1 MKKQLFFLM
10 AIIFAIQGF
19 TQQGEITIGNGT
31 STTSYVPMH
40 CNYDYSYSQTIY
52 TSSEIIGGTISQIAY
67 YMTSSTSR
75 TEVIDIYA
83 GNTTKNSFS
92 STTDYVPLS
101 SLTQVYSGSCTFVQG
116 WNYITLTTP
125 FIYNG
130 TDNLVIAVDKNTGGY
145 SSRSWQS
152 HTASFTSCMYF
163 YQDNTNIDPNSPTTT
178 SSYNRGTN
186 SARPNTKF
194 VITPSAPGFCWA
206 PNNLGYS
213 DLTSNSAK
221 ISWRNDLN
229 VSSYSISLKTI
240 DQTWEQATL
249 IATLSDTSYTF
260 TNLLP
265 DISYDVKVTPVCTTP
280 LSSIVSFTTPCAIL
294 TTPTNTEE
302 FNLVPPSR
310 CWERKSG
317 LLPAS
322 GPATLT
328 TTTSGWIFS
337 SYVTPNNAKMNIYS
351 TNKYWLISPS
361 IDLGN
366 GTSPMQLEFDV
377 FYTDYD
383 NANPVESLG
392 DDDRFA
398 VVISTDNGVTWEATN
413 AFIWSSDINS
423 SRILGNITNTPSHVI
438 IPLYNQ
444 SNSLP
449 YTGTIKIG
457 FYGESTVSNTDN
469 DLHIDN
475 FAILPYESCRKP
487 SNVAVSSLTST
498 SANVSFQENGSSTT
512 WQYVISSTANNPN
525 EITPITTT
533 SNPIL
538 LTNLTPNTQYKIWLR
553 SDCSTETSNWSNQLS
568 FTTDALPAAI
578 PFICD
583 FENQLEN
590 SAWRNLSG
598 SVNNWAIGQAAGNGS
613 ATQNTSDNTS
623 AYISNDEG
631 LSYAMTNGSIYAYGY
646 RDIDFGATPASYSL
660 NFDWKCQGY
669 VSGTSAYSGLIVFLR
684 NVTDTLNPTGYP
696 SNVNNNL
703 ALLSQS
709 ANWQN
714 KEITI
719 DNVSGVKRLIFYYYD
734 QNYNYAPPAAIDN
747 ISVDILSCPR
757 PFNVTVNSLSS
768 TQAQIGWSSNV
779 GNSWYLYYKS
789 TFDPFY
795 DSILVNANTYTLQ
808 NLIPQA
814 TYTYY
819 LRTKCGTELSDPTN
833 IYTFTTPPIPCE
845 SVTVFPW
852 IEGFESDW
860 TAISAQGNKPSPSC
874 WTVIDKGGTYSSYE
888 YWWKK
893 GTSSSHSGT
902 GHAACYTDYGTTS
915 HNDWLISPQF
925 TLTGNQ
931 KLSFWAM
938 RYSSST
944 SEPDEVSVFISNP
957 NTIINSSGMGT
968 YDTLSGFTRIFNQ
981 LLPVGDWQQ
990 YEVDLSQYSG
1000 NRYIAFVRQGTPDG
1014 WYLRLDDI
1022 LIDNIPT
1029 CLKPTALLASNP
1041 TSTGFTLDWTDAS
1054 GSLYNIQ
1061 YMPSTQTDWANATT
1075 ISGVAKPYTFNILN
1089 HSTSYKVRVQTAC
1102 GTVQSEWST
1111 PITYTTACGTIT
1123 ELPWTEGFENTFVP
1137 AVAPGNKTSP
1147 LCWYIVDSTI
1157 ANSASYYWQTTTSPK
1172 SGSKSVYMYGAS
1184 AASTSTNTTFNN
1196 NDWLISPIITLT
1208 GAEKLNF
1215 WAKKSSASYKPDLL
1229 IYALNVSQ
1237 GDLNTTTPNTNF
1249 VLIGQ
1254 IDTTVLSTTYAEYE
1268 FNLSSLVGDYRL
1280 AFVRK
1285 KIANGSVY
1293 IDDVKVSEIPTCL
1306 IPTALTTSNPTTTGF
1321 ELGWADVSG
1330 SLYNIQYMPSTQTD
1344 WANATTITGV
1354 STKSYTFN
1362 NLNSGTIYKVRVQT
1376 DCGTKQSEWSAIIT
1390 DTTFCATISTLPY
1403 TESFDNYGTGSTIY
1417 PLCWNRLYNATSANP
1432 YISSTNYSSPGSM
1445 YFTAT
1450 AIGKNSFAIT
1460 PQFDASILINSL
1472 SAKFQLRTTNST
1484 SKIIVGVLS
1493 DPTDSLTF
1501 IAIDTLI
1508 PTASSTWQ
1516 EFEVNFADYTGNGQ
1530 YIAFKS
1536 EYNTAANTCYIDD
1549 LSIYDTPT
1557 CERPLVISANSTT
1570 NTITINITP
1579 AETSDNEWKVYYRD
1593 VNSANWDS
1601 INVSTNPYIIQNL
1614 QPQTVYEIYAKTLCS
1629 DATYSFANN
1638 SIFVETRQIPVQT
1651 SYASNFEAQGDN
1663 GWILRNGNA
1672 VNKWVIGTPV
1682 GARSN
1687 ALFISNNNIN
1697 ATYNTGSQ
1705 SVVIAEKLFTINSPD
1720 SLELSF
1726 DALVGG
1732 EPDYDYLKVFLV
1744 DKDTVFSPSL
1754 AATYFSDYSYS
1765 EGVIMQNDANSYIN
1779 LIPSTH
1785 FKTRFV
1791 SPGVGVQK
1799 KLIFVWTN
1807 DNGGGTQPSCYI
1819 DNVALLNIIT
1829 PYPPTNLQAVPSIS
1843 TCQLTWTR
1851 GAAELGWQVRK
1862 GETGVPV
1869 YITTPS
1875 YQVNALTPSTQ
1886 YTYYI
1891 RSYYADDTLFSAWV
1905 PVSFRTL
1912 AIPQRVTTINASAI
1926 TQTTATLNAA
1936 IIAGTDPITS
1946 QGFEYRVL
1954 GGTVWTPINAI
1965 LDDTITSNVSN
1976 LLPNTQYEFRAFAT
1990 TDYNSVYGRSVNFTT
2005 LPTPPTAI
2013 TNTATQIEQTIATLN
2028 GSVAQGSL
2036 PITQKG
2042 FEWRLAG
2049 TSNWTT
2055 ILLTSPVGAISF
2067 NLTGLTALTNYEY
2080 RTFVST
2086 ASENIYGTTQ
2096 SFTTLAIVPPIVTT
2110 TPPTAI
2116 AQTVATLNA
2125 NIVIGSEVMTNQGFE
2140 WRLSGQNTWNNVTS
2154 ALVAGTVTNNLTGL
2168 VASTDYEYRAYAT
2181 TESGTIFGLTQSFR
2195 TLDIVP
2201 PIVLTGNAIA
2211 VAQTIETLNG
2221 SITLGSELITDNGF
2235 EWRLLGETIWT
2246 PVSVVL
2252 NNNAMIYNL
2261 NGLTANTEY
2270 EFRAYATTES
2280 ATTYGVVNTFRTL
2293 AMPPPIVITGNV
2305 SLLTQTSASLNG
2317 TALEVLA
2324 PITSQG
2330 FEWRVLGETSW
2341 TIVNTTSN
2349 NGSIMYNLNNLTAY
2363 SNYEFRAYAIT
2374 AEGVT
2379 YGDIQSFRTLPIMP
2393 VVNTNP
2399 ATAIAQT
2406 IATLNGD
2413 VTIGSE
2419 IISAYGFEWRQ
2430 QGASS
2435 WTIVNLPDNS
2445 MVYNLTGII
2454 ASNNYEFRA
2463 FVTTESA
2470 NTYGSIQS
2478 FRTLDIV
2485 PPVIVTNS
2493 ATSIEPT
2500 NATLNG
2506 LLTLGSEEIL
2516 AQGFEW
2522 KLVSASAW
2530 MRVELTPGNN
2540 ILAHTFIDLVPNRAY
2555 EYKAYVTTE
2564 SGTIYGQIQNF
2575 TTPVIPQVVSTSS
2588 VTNITQTNATLN
2600 AIINSGSE
2608 SLITQ
2613 GFELKLSSA
2622 STWTT
2627 ITSPLINNAITHNL
2641 SDLASYTSYDVRA
2654 FATTAS
2660 ATIYGAVQ
2668 SFTTQAIPTIVVTNA
2683 ATLVNQTTATLN
2695 ATINVGSKPLT
2706 SQGFEWKL
2714 ANANTWTNVSQ
2725 SLTGNTILHSLTGLT
2740 ANTAYEF
2747 RAYAIN
2753 ADETIYGDVQ
2763 TFTTLAIPP
2772 TVVTDAATLVTQTT
2786 ATLNG
2791 TITTGSESII
2801 SQGFEWKLSS
2811 ASTWTPLTLSGN
2823 SLTHN
2828 LTGLNPNSAYQYRAY
2843 ATTASGTVYGTT
2855 QNFTTLAVVPPTV
2868 VTSPATAISQNVA
2881 TLNGTVTIGSDAITV
2896 QGFEWKLSSA
2906 STWTTIT
2913 TTINGNAI
2921 THNLIGL
2928 APNTAYQYRAYATT
2942 SAGTVYGTT
2951 QNFTTLA
2958 TVPPTVFTSPAT
2970 AVAQTTATLN
2980 GTITLGSEVVLT
2992 QGFEWTLSNSTTW
3005 NVTAENLNANAITH
3019 NLTGLTS
3026 NTAYKYRAYAVTP
3039 SGTIYGTVQ
3048 NFTTQSIT
3056 PPTVVTNAASLI
3068 TENSATLNGTVTAG
3082 TETIT
3087 SRGFEWKLSS
3097 STTWMPVTVS
3107 GSALTYNLTG
3117 LTSNSSY
3124 QFRAYATTST
3134 GTVYGT
3140 TQNFT
3145 TLAVVP
3151 PIVVTSQATAISQ
3164 NTATLNGTVTAGS
3177 GTVNVQGFEWKLSS
3191 ASTWTTITTTINGN
3205 AITHN
3210 LLGLT
3215 PNTAYQY
3222 RAYAT
3227 TSLGT
3232 VYGTTQNFTTLA
3244 VVTPTVVTNAAT
3256 LIAQNSATINGT
3268 VTVGSESII
3277 FKGFEYKLATNS
3289 TWIPIVVNV
3298 SGNAIN
3304 YNLTG
3309 LIPNSAYEFRAYATT
3324 VSGIVYGTTLN
3335 FTTLAVVTPVVVT
3348 NPATSIAQTTA
3359 TLNGTITIGSEVVT
3373 TQGFEW
3379 TLSNSSSW
3387 NITTENLT
3395 ANGITRNLTGLA
3407 PNTAYKYRA
3416 YAVTE
3421 SGTIYGTVQNFNT
3434 LSITSPSVVTNAATS
3449 ITETSATLNG
3459 TISAGTETITSQ
3471 GFEWRVSNT
3480 NIWMPITITGNSLTH
3495 NLTGLIPN
3503 TSYEYRAMA
3512 TTPTETVYGEI
3523 LTFTTLAVV
3532 PPVVITN
3539 PVTPTS
3545 STSVTLTATI
3555 TAGSEAILSQGFE
3568 WKQAG
3573 ASQWTVVNA
3582 TLNGNTMTY
3591 DLTGLTP
3598 NTSYRF
3604 RAGAITASGVTY
3616 GSTETFTT
3624 LGINEVQGNDVSIK
3638 MYPNPT
3644 NTQTKLV
3651 VNGISGD
3658 VKIVLSDARGRI
3670 LRTINTEAIEG
3681 SLEQVIDVNDLAEG
3695 IYYVRILNAD
3705 INRTQKLIVK

>member
-19 TQQGEITIGNGT
+19 TQTPLNEGFEGT
-31 STTSYVPMH
+31 TFPPNDWSAVKVSGSV
-40 CNYDYSYSQTIY
+40 SWGRY
-52 TSSEIIGGTISQIAY
+52 TSSTPRGTASASVNYGSAGHENWLITPNLNVTSGLDTISFWIKTSY
-67 YMTSSTSR
+67 YYSGTSFN
-75 TEVIDIYA
+75 V
-83 GNTTKNSFS
+83 FVS
-92 STTDYVPLS
+92 STTNDIASFNTSGPALLSLVNNNITTTWTKYSIPLTAYIGQNIYVGFRVQDQNGMRIMLDDVTGPNLFVPACPKPTSLQASNPTLS
-101 SLTQVYSGSCTFVQG
+101 PTSVDLNWTDPSGSL
-116 WNYITLTTP
+116 WNIQYILASETDWANSTTISGVTVNP
-125 FIYNG
+125 YTING
-130 TDNLVIAVDKNTGGY
+130 LNPDTDYKIRIQKNCGTEL
-145 SSRSWQS
+145 SDW
-152 HTASFTSCMYF
+152 
-163 YQDNTNIDPNSPTTT
+163 
-178 SSYNRGTN
+178 TN
-186 SARPNTKF
+186 S
-194 VITPSAPGFCWA
+194 IT
-206 PNNLGYS
+206 Y
-213 DLTSNSAK
+213 
-221 ISWRNDLN
+221 
-229 VSSYSISLKTI
+229 
-240 DQTWEQATL
+240 
-249 IATLSDTSYTF
+249 
-260 TNLLP
+260 
-265 DISYDVKVTPVCTTP
+265 
-280 LSSIVSFTTPCAIL
+280 TTPCATL
-294 TTPTNTEE
+294 SVPTITEE
-302 FNLVPPSR
+302 FNSVPPSR

-322 GPATLT
+322 GPATLS
-328 TTTSGWIFS
+328 TTTSGWNLN
-337 SYVTPNNAKMNIYS
+337 SYVTPSNAKVNIYS

-377 FYTDYD
+377 FYTDYG
-383 NANPVESLG
+383 NANPVDSSG
-392 DDDRFA
+392 YDDRFA
-398 VVISTDNGVTWEATN
+398 VVISTDNGVTWEAAN

-423 SRILGNITNTPSHVI
+423 SRILGNITNTPTHII
-438 IPLYNQ
+438 IPLFNQ

-475 FAILPYESCRKP
+475 FVINPFESCRKP
-487 SNVAVSSLTST
+487 SNINLSSLTST
-498 SANVSFQENGSSTT
+498 SANISFQENGTATT
-512 WQYVISSTANNPN
+512 WQYALTTNGNDPNN
-525 EITPITTT
+525 ITPISVTT
-533 SNPIL
+533 NPIL
-538 LTNLTPNTQYKIWLR
+538 LTNLTPNTQYKIWIR

-568 FTTDALPAAI
+568 FTTDALPATI
-578 PFICD
+578 PFLSN

-613 ATQNTSDNTS
+613 TTLNTSDNTS

-631 LSYAMTNGSIYAYGY
+631 LSYAMTDGYIYAYGY
-646 RDIDFGATPASYSL
+646 RDIDFGTTPASYSL

-696 SNVNNNL
+696 TYINDNL

-719 DNVSGVKRLIFYYYD
+719 DNVSGVKRLIFYYFD
-734 QNYNYAPPAAIDN
+734 RDYNYAPPAAIDN
-747 ISVDILSCPR
+747 ISVEILPCPR
-757 PFNVTVNSLSS
+757 PFNVAINSLSS

-808 NLIPQA
+808 NLTPQA

-819 LRTKCGTELSDPTN
+819 LRTKCGTELSDATN
-833 IYTFTTPPIPCE
+833 IYTFTTPPTPCE
-845 SVTVFPW
+845 AVTVFPW

-860 TAISAQGNKPSPSC
+860 TAISAQGNKPSPNC

-893 GTSSSHSGT
+893 GTSSSHTGT

-938 RYSSST
+938 RYSAST

-957 NTIINSSGMGT
+957 NTIINSSAMGT
-968 YDTLSGFTRIFNQ
+968 YDTLQGFTRIFNQ
-981 LLPVGDWQQ
+981 LLPSGDWQQ
-990 YEVDLSQYSG
+990 YEIDLSLYSG

-1014 WYLRLDDI
+1014 WYLRIDDI

-1029 CLKPTALLASNP
+1029 CLKPTALLASTP
-1041 TSTGFTLDWTDAS
+1041 TSTGFTLDWTNAS

-1061 YMPSTQTDWANATT
+1061 YMPATQTDWANATT
-1075 ISGVAKPYTFNILN
+1075 ISGVTTKPYTFNTLN
-1089 HSTSYKVRVQTAC
+1089 HSTSYKVRVQIDC
-1102 GTVQSEWST
+1102 GTEQSEWSA
-1111 PITYTTACGTIT
+1111 PITYTTGCGTIT
-1123 ELPWTEGFENTFVP
+1123 EFPWTEGFENTFVP
-1137 AVAPGNKTSP
+1137 AVLPGNKTAP
-1147 LCWYIVDSTI
+1147 LCWYIIDSLNTGT
-1157 ANSASYYWQTTTSPK
+1157 YFWKTTTSPY
-1172 SGSKSVYMYGAS
+1172 SGSSSIYMYGAS
-1184 AASTSTNTTFNN
+1184 AASTSTTTTYNN

-1208 GAEKLNF
+1208 GSERLNF
-1215 WAKKSSASYKPDLL
+1215 WAKKSSATYKPDLL

-1237 GDLNTTTPNTNF
+1237 GDLNTTTPNSNF

-1254 IDTTVLSTTYAEYE
+1254 VDTTVLSTTYAEYE

-1321 ELGWADVSG
+1321 DLGWTDTSG
-1330 SLYNIQYMPSTQTD
+1330 SLYNIQYMPATQTD
-1344 WANATTITGV
+1344 WANATTISGV
-1354 STKSYTFN
+1354 TSNSYTFN
-1362 NLNSGTIYKVRVQT
+1362 TLNSGTIYKVRVQT
-1376 DCGTKQSEWSAIIT
+1376 DCGNKQSEWSLPIN

-1417 PLCWNRLYNATSANP
+1417 PLCWSRLYNTTTASP
-1432 YISSTNYSSPGSM
+1432 YISSNYSVSSPGSM
-1445 YFTAT
+1445 YFTAPT
-1450 AIGKNSFAIT
+1450 GKNSFAIT
-1460 PQFDASILINSL
+1460 PQFDASIQISSL
-1472 SAKFQLRTTNST
+1472 SARFQLRSGNAT
-1484 SKIIVGVLS
+1484 SNIIVGVLTN
-1493 DPTDSLTF
+1493 PTDALSF
-1501 IAIDTLI
+1501 IAIDTLL
-1508 PTASSTWQ
+1508 PAASSVWQ
-1516 EFEVNFADYTGNGQ
+1516 EFEVDFADYSGNGQ

-1536 EYNTAANTCYIDD
+1536 EYNTATNTCYIDD
-1549 LSIYDTPT
+1549 LTIFTTPS
-1557 CERPLVISANSTT
+1557 CSRPLAISANSTA
-1570 NTITINITP
+1570 NSITLNITP
-1579 AETSDNEWKVYYRD
+1579 AQTTDNGWKVFYR
-1593 VNSANWDS
+1593 VANSTNWDS
-1601 INVSTNPYIIQNL
+1601 IDVSSNPYTISNL

-1638 SIFVETRQIPVQT
+1638 SIFAETKQIPVQT

-1663 GWILRNGNA
+1663 GWILRNGTS
-1672 VNKWVIGTPV
+1672 VNKWMIGKPV

-1687 ALFISNNNIN
+1687 GLFISNNNTN
-1697 ATYNTGSQ
+1697 ATYATGSQ

-1732 EPDYDYLKVFLV
+1732 ESLSDYLKVFLV

-1754 AATYFSDYSYS
+1754 AATYFSDNSYS
-1765 EGVIMQNDANSYIN
+1765 EGIIMPNGTNNYIN
-1779 LIPSTH
+1779 LIPATH
-1785 FKTRFV
+1785 FKARFV
-1791 SPGVGVQK
+1791 SPGIGVQK
-1799 KLIFVWTN
+1799 KLIFVWRN
-1807 DNGGGTQPSCYI
+1807 NSSSGNQPSAYI

-1829 PYPPTNLQAVPSIS
+1829 PYPPTNLHATPSIS
-1843 TCQLTWTR
+1843 TSQLTWTA

-1862 GETGVPV
+1862 GETGTPAYV
-1869 YITTPS
+1869 TTPT
-1875 YQVNALTPSTQ
+1875 YQANNLTPSTE

-1912 AIPQRVTTINASAI
+1912 AIPQRVTTINATTI
-1926 TQTTATLNAA
+1926 TQTTVTLNGA
-1936 IIAGTDPITS
+1936 IVPGTDPITN

-1954 GGTVWTPINAI
+1954 GDAVWTPLTATF
-1965 LDDTITSNVSN
+1965 DDTIAYNLTN

-1990 TDYNSVYGRSVNFTT
+1990 TDYNSVYGRAVNFTT

-2013 TNTATQIEQTIATLN
+2013 TTPATEIAQTIATLN

-2036 PITQKG
+2036 AITQKG

-2049 TSNWTT
+2049 ANTWTT
-2055 ILLTSPVGAISF
+2055 VLLTSPVGAISY
-2067 NLTGLTALTNYEY
+2067 NLTGLTALTDYEY

-2096 SFTTLAIVPPIVTT
+2096 SFTTLAIVPPTVTT
-2110 TPPTAI
+2110 TPATAI
-2116 AQTVATLNA
+2116 AQTIATLNA
-2125 NIVIGSEVMTNQGFE
+2125 NVVLGSEIITEQGFE
-2140 WRLSGQNTWNNVTS
+2140 WRLVGQNTWTTVTS
-2154 ALVAGTVTNNLTGL
+2154 TLVAGTITNNLSGL
-2168 VASTDYEYRAYAT
+2168 VASNDYEYRAYAT
-2181 TESGTIFGLTQSFR
+2181 TESGTIYGQIQNFT

-2201 PIVLTGNAIA
+2201 PIVVTGEAIA
-2211 VAQTIETLNG
+2211 VAQTIEILNG
-2221 SITLGSELITDNGF
+2221 TITLGSELITDNGF

-2280 ATTYGVVNTFRTL
+2280 ATTYGDVNTFRTL
-2293 AMPPPIVITGNV
+2293 AMPPPIVITSNV
-2305 SLLTQTSASLNG
+2305 SLLTQTSATLNG

-2330 FEWRVLGETSW
+2330 FEWRALGETSW

-2363 SNYEFRAYAIT
+2363 SNYEYRAYAIT

-2419 IISAYGFEWRQ
+2419 TISAYGFEWRL

-2435 WTIVNLPDNS
+2435 WTIVPLTDNTL
-2445 MVYNLTGII
+2445 VYNLTGII

-2493 ATSIEPT
+2493 ATSIDPT

-2522 KLVSASAW
+2522 KLVSATAW

-2540 ILAHTFIDLVPNRAY
+2540 ILAHTFTDLVPNRAY
-2555 EYKAYVTTE
+2555 EFKAYVTTE

-2588 VTNITQTNATLN
+2588 VTNITQTNATFN
-2600 AIINSGSE
+2600 AIITSGSE

-2613 GFELKLSSA
+2613 GFEWRLSSA
-2622 STWTT
+2622 STWTI

-2641 SDLASYTSYDVRA
+2641 SGLAPYTSYEVRA
-2654 FATTAS
+2654 FSTTAS

-2668 SFTTQAIPTIVVTNA
+2668 SFTTEATPTIVVTDA
-2683 ATLVNQTTATLN
+2683 ATLIAQTTATLN
-2695 ATINVGSKPLT
+2695 ATINLGSKPLT
-2706 SQGFEWKL
+2706 SQGFEWRL
-2714 ANANTWTNVSQ
+2714 AGGNTWTNVSQ

-2772 TVVTDAATLVTQTT
+2772 IVVTEVATLITQTT

-2791 TITTGSESII
+2791 TITIGSESILTQGFEWKLSSASTWNSLSLNGNAITHNLTGLNPNSDYQFRAYATTASGTIYGTTQNFTTLAVVPPTVVTTAATAI
-2801 SQGFEWKLSS
+2801 SQNIATLNGTVNAGSDAILVQGFEWKLSS
-2811 ASTWTPLTLSGN
+2811 ASTWTAITTTINGN
-2823 SLTHN
+2823 AITHN
-2828 LTGLNPNSAYQYRAY
+2828 LLGLAPNTAYQYRAY
-2843 ATTASGTVYGTT
+2843 ATTSLGTVYGTTQNFTTLAIVPPTVVTSPATALAYTTATLNGTITLGSEVVLSQGFEWALSSSNTWNVTTDNLIANALTHNLTLLDPNTAYKFRAYATTASGTVYGTTQNFTTQSITPPTVVTNAATLVTENSSTLNGTITAGTETITSKGFEWKVASSNTWLSITISGSVLTHNLTSLTSNTAYQFRAYATTNTGTVYGTT

-2868 VTSPATAISQNVA
+2868 VTSPATAISQN
-2881 TLNGTVTIGSDAITV
+2881 
-2896 QGFEWKLSSA
+2896 
-2906 STWTTIT
+2906 
-2913 TTINGNAI
+2913 
-2921 THNLIGL
+2921 
-2928 APNTAYQYRAYATT
+2928 
-2942 SAGTVYGTT
+2942 
-2951 QNFTTLA
+2951 
-2958 TVPPTVFTSPAT
+2958 
-2970 AVAQTTATLN
+2970 
-2980 GTITLGSEVVLT
+2980 
-2992 QGFEWTLSNSTTW
+2992 
-3005 NVTAENLNANAITH
+3005 
-3019 NLTGLTS
+3019 
-3026 NTAYKYRAYAVTP
+3026 
-3039 SGTIYGTVQ
+3039 
-3048 NFTTQSIT
+3048 
-3056 PPTVVTNAASLI
+3056 
-3068 TENSATLNGTVTAG
+3068 
-3082 TETIT
+3082 
-3087 SRGFEWKLSS
+3087 
-3097 STTWMPVTVS
+3097 
-3107 GSALTYNLTG
+3107 
-3117 LTSNSSY
+3117 
-3124 QFRAYATTST
+3124 
-3134 GTVYGT
+3134 
-3140 TQNFT
+3140 
-3145 TLAVVP
+3145 
-3151 PIVVTSQATAISQ
+3151 
-3164 NTATLNGTVTAGS
+3164 TATLNGTVTVGS
-3177 GTVNVQGFEWKLSS
+3177 GAIIVQGFEWKLSS

-3244 VVTPTVVTNAAT
+3244 VVPPTVVTNAAT

-3268 VTVGSESII
+3268 VTLGSESII
-3277 FKGFEYKLATNS
+3277 FKGFEYKLANSS
-3289 TWIPIVVNV
+3289 TWIPLVVNA
-3298 SGNAIN
+3298 SGSTIN

-3309 LIPNSAYEFRAYATT
+3309 LTPNSAYQFRAYATT
-3324 VSGIVYGTTLN
+3324 SAGIVYGTTQN
-3335 FTTLAVVTPVVVT
+3335 FTTLAIVTPVVVT
-3348 NPATSIAQTTA
+3348 NAATSIAQTTA
-3359 TLNGTITIGSEVVT
+3359 ILNGTITVGSEAVI

-3379 TLSNSSSW
+3379 TLSNSTTW

-3395 ANGITRNLTGLA
+3395 ANGITRNLTDLA

-3416 YAVTE
+3416 YAVTQ
-3421 SGTIYGTVQNFNT
+3421 SGTIYGSVQNFTT
-3434 LSITSPSVVTNAATS
+3434 LAINAPTVVTNAAS
-3449 ITETSATLNG
+3449 AITETTATLNG
-3459 TISAGTETITSQ
+3459 TITPATEPITSQ
-3471 GFEWRVSNT
+3471 GFEWRVANT
-3480 NIWMPITITGNSLTH
+3480 NIWMPITITGNALTH
-3495 NLTGLIPN
+3495 NLTGLTPN
-3503 TSYEYRAMA
+3503 TSYEFRAMA
-3512 TTPTETVYGEI
+3512 TTPTLTVYGEI
-3523 LTFTTLAVV
+3523 ETFTTLEIVY
-3532 PPVVITN
+3532 PIVITN

-3545 STSVTLTATI
+3545 STSVTLTGTI

-3573 ASQWTVVNA
+3573 ASQWSVIEA
-3582 TLNGNTMTY
+3582 TLTGNTITY
-3591 DLTGLTP
+3591 NLTGLIP

-3624 LGINEVQGNDVSIK
+3624 LGLNDVQGNDVSVK

-3695 IYYVRILNAD
+3695 IYYIRIQNAD
-3705 INRTQKLIVK
+3705 INKTQKLIVK

>member
-1 MKKQLFFLM
+1 M

-19 TQQGEITIGNGT
+19 TQTTLNEGFEGT
-31 STTSYVPMH
+31 TFPPNDWTAVKVSGSV
-40 CNYDYSYSQTIY
+40 SWGRY
-52 TSSEIIGGTISQIAY
+52 TSSTPRGTASASVNYGSSGHENWLITPNLNVTSGLDTISFWIKTSY
-67 YMTSSTSR
+67 YYSGTSFK
-75 TEVIDIYA
+75 VYV
-83 GNTTKNSFS
+83 S
-92 STTDYVPLS
+92 STTNGIASFNTSSPALLSLVDNNITTTWTKYSIPLTAYIGQNIYVGFRVQDQNGMRIMLDDVTGPNLFVPACPKPTSLQASNPTLS
-101 SLTQVYSGSCTFVQG
+101 PTSVDLNWTDPSGSL
-116 WNYITLTTP
+116 WNIQYMLASETDWANSTTISGVTVNPYTINGLNPDIDYKIRIQKNCGTELSDWTNPITYITP
-125 FIYNG
+125 
-130 TDNLVIAVDKNTGGY
+130 
-145 SSRSWQS
+145 
-152 HTASFTSCMYF
+152 C
-163 YQDNTNIDPNSPTTT
+163 
-178 SSYNRGTN
+178 
-186 SARPNTKF
+186 
-194 VITPSAPGFCWA
+194 
-206 PNNLGYS
+206 
-213 DLTSNSAK
+213 
-221 ISWRNDLN
+221 
-229 VSSYSISLKTI
+229 
-240 DQTWEQATL
+240 
-249 IATLSDTSYTF
+249 ATLS
-260 TNLLP
+260 
-265 DISYDVKVTPVCTTP
+265 
-280 LSSIVSFTTPCAIL
+280 A
-294 TTPTNTEE
+294 PTNTEE
-302 FNLVPPSR
+302 FNSVPPSR

-328 TTTSGWIFS
+328 TTTSGWS
-337 SYVTPNNAKMNIYS
+337 LNSNVTPSNANLNIYGTS
-351 TNKYWLISPS
+351 RSYWFISPS
-361 IDLGN
+361 INLGN
-366 GTSPMQLEFDV
+366 GTAPMQLEFDI
-377 FYTDYD
+377 FYTDYG
-383 NANPVESLG
+383 NANPVDSSG
-392 DDDRFA
+392 YDDRFA
-398 VVISTDNGVTWEATN
+398 VVISTDNGVTWEAAN
-413 AFIWSSDINS
+413 AFIWSSDINF
-423 SRILGNITNTPSHVI
+423 SRILGNITNTPSHII

-444 SNSLP
+444 NSLLP
-449 YTGTIKIG
+449 YTGKIKIG

-475 FAILPYESCRKP
+475 FVINPFESCRKP

-498 SANVSFQENGSSTT
+498 SANISFQENGSSAT
-512 WQYVISSTANNPN
+512 WQYVISSMANNPN
-525 EITPITTT
+525 EITPTTTT

-538 LTNLTPNTQYKIWLR
+538 LTNLTPNTRYTIWIR

-568 FTTDALPAAI
+568 FTTDALPATI
-578 PFICD
+578 PFLCN

-598 SVNNWAIGQAAGNGS
+598 SVNNWAIGQAAGNGHT
-613 ATQNTSDNTS
+613 TQNTTDSIA
-623 AYISNDEG
+623 AYISNDNG
-631 LSYAMTNGSIYAYGY
+631 LSYAMTDGNIYAYGY
-646 RDIDFGATPASYSL
+646 RDIDFGTTPASYSL

-696 SNVNNNL
+696 TYINDNL

-709 ANWQN
+709 STWQN
-714 KEITI
+714 KEITV
-719 DNVSGVKRLIFYYYD
+719 DNVSGVKRLIFYYFD
-734 QNYNYAPPAAIDN
+734 SDYNNDPSAAIDN

-757 PFNVTVNSLSS
+757 PFNVTVNSLTS
-768 TQAQIGWSSNV
+768 TEAQIGWSSNV

-795 DSILVNANTYTLQ
+795 DSILVNANNYTLQ
-808 NLIPQA
+808 NLNPQVN
-814 TYTYY
+814 YTYY

-833 IYTFTTPPIPCE
+833 IYTFTIPPTPCE
-845 SVTVFPW
+845 TVATFPW
-852 IEGFESDW
+852 NEGFESGLGCW
-860 TAISAQGNKPSPSC
+860 KVTAFGTAENSFWRILTSGSYPTCSPH
-874 WTVIDKGGTYSSYE
+874 GGTNMVQFNSYSSPNSA
-888 YWWKK
+888 
-893 GTSSSHSGT
+893 GTW
-902 GHAACYTDYGTTS
+902 TTMV
-915 HNDWLISPQF
+915 SPPINFSAGMQV
-925 TLTGNQ
+925 
-931 KLSFWAM
+931 SFWMYRDSGYDTYNNEGVALYVNSIQDTVGGTLLGFTK
-938 RYSSST
+938 RYSSTAGWELITFPMPTGT
-944 SEPDEVSVFISNP
+944 SGVNYVILKA
-957 NTIINSSGMGT
+957 I
-968 YDTLSGFTRIFNQ
+968 
-981 LLPVGDWQQ
+981 
-990 YEVDLSQYSG
+990 SQYG
-1000 NRYIAFVRQGTPDG
+1000 NNIHV
-1014 WYLRLDDI
+1014 DDVI
-1022 LIDNIPT
+1022 IDFIPT
-1029 CLKPTALLASNP
+1029 CFKPTSLQASNP
-1041 TSTGFTLDWTDAS
+1041 TSTGFTLNWTDAS

-1061 YMPSTQTDWANATT
+1061 YMPSNQTDWANALT
-1075 ISGVAKPYTFNILN
+1075 ITGVSKPCTLNTLN
-1089 HSTSYKVRVQTAC
+1089 HSTSYKVRVQTNC
-1102 GTVQSEWST
+1102 STEQSEWSDL
-1111 PITYTTACGTIT
+1111 ITYTTACGAIT
-1123 ELPWTEGFENTFVP
+1123 EFPWIEGFENTLVP
-1137 AVAPGNKTSP
+1137 AVVPGNKTSP
-1147 LCWYIVDSTI
+1147 LCWYIIDSLNTTT
-1157 ANSASYYWQTTTSPK
+1157 YYWQTSTSAK
-1172 SGSKSVYMYGAS
+1172 SGSKSIYMYGAS
-1184 AASTSTNTTFNN
+1184 AASTSTTTTYNN
-1196 NDWLISPIITLT
+1196 NDWLISPIITFT
-1208 GAEKLNF
+1208 GAERLNF
-1215 WAKKSSASYKPDLL
+1215 WAKKSSATYKPDLL

-1237 GDLNTTTPNTNF
+1237 GDLNTTTPNSNF

-1254 IDTTVLSTTYAEYE
+1254 VDTTVLSTTYAEYE

-1306 IPTALTTSNPTTTGF
+1306 IPTALATSNPTTTGF
-1321 ELGWADVSG
+1321 TLDWTETSG
-1330 SLYNIQYMPSTQTD
+1330 SLWNIQYMPSNQTD
-1344 WANATTITGV
+1344 WANATTISGV
-1354 STKSYTFN
+1354 TANSYTLN
-1362 NLNSGTIYKVRVQT
+1362 SLNSGTIYKVRVQT
-1376 DCGTKQSEWSAIIT
+1376 DCVTKQSEWSAIIT

-1417 PLCWNRLYNATSANP
+1417 PLCWSRLYNATTANP
-1432 YISSTNYSSPGSM
+1432 YISSSYSVSSPGSI
-1445 YFTAT
+1445 YFTAAT
-1450 AIGKNSFAIT
+1450 GKNSFAIT
-1460 PQFDASILINSL
+1460 PQFDASIPINTL
-1472 SAKFQLRTTNST
+1472 SARFQLRSGNAT
-1484 SKIIVGVLS
+1484 SNIIVGVLTN
-1493 DPTDSLTF
+1493 PTDSLSFT
-1501 IAIDTLI
+1501 AIDTLM

-1516 EFEVNFADYTGNGQ
+1516 EFEVNFANYSGNGQ

-1536 EYNTAANTCYIDD
+1536 EYNTTTNTCYIDD
-1549 LSIYDTPT
+1549 LTIYTTPS
-1557 CERPLVISANSTT
+1557 CERPIAISANSTT
-1570 NTITINITP
+1570 NNIAINITA
-1579 AETSDNEWKVYYRD
+1579 AETTDNGWKVYYRV

-1601 INVSTNPYIIQNL
+1601 INVSSNPYTITNL
-1614 QPQTVYEIYAKTLCS
+1614 QSQTVYEIYAKTLCS
-1629 DATYSFANN
+1629 DATYSFSNS

-1672 VNKWVIGTPV
+1672 VNKWMIGKPV

-1687 ALFISNNNIN
+1687 ALFISNNNLN
-1697 ATYNTGSQ
+1697 ATYATGSQ
-1705 SVVIAEKLFTINSPD
+1705 SVVIAEKLFEINSPD

-1726 DALVGG
+1726 DALAGG
-1732 EPDYDYLKVFLV
+1732 ELVDDYLKVFLV
-1744 DKDTVFSPSL
+1744 DKDTVFYPSL
-1754 AATYFSDYSYS
+1754 AATYFSDNSYS
-1765 EGVIMQNDANSYIN
+1765 EGIIMPNGTNNYIN
-1779 LIPSTH
+1779 LIPATH
-1785 FKTRFV
+1785 FKARFE
-1791 SPGVGVQK
+1791 SPGIGVQK
-1799 KLIFVWTN
+1799 KLIFVWRN
-1807 DNGGGTQPSCYI
+1807 DASSGTQPSCYI
-1819 DNVALLNIIT
+1819 DNVAFLNIIT
-1829 PYPPTNLQAVPSIS
+1829 PYPPTNLHATPSIS
-1843 TCQLTWTR
+1843 TSQLTWTA

-1862 GETGVPV
+1862 GETGSVAYV
-1869 YITTPS
+1869 TTPT
-1875 YQVNALTPSTQ
+1875 YQANNLTPSTE

-1891 RSYYADDTLFSAWV
+1891 RSYYADDTLYSTWV

-1912 AIPQRVTTINASAI
+1912 AIPQRVTTINATAV
-1926 TQTTATLNAA
+1926 TQTTVTLNGA
-1936 IIAGTDPITS
+1936 IVPGTDPVTN

-1954 GGTVWTPINAI
+1954 GDAVWTP
-1965 LDDTITSNVSN
+1965 LTTTYDDTIAYNLSS
-1976 LLPNTQYEFRAFAT
+1976 LLPNTQYEFRAFAS
-1990 TDYNSVYGRSVNFTT
+1990 TDYNSVYGRSVSFTT

-2013 TNTATQIEQTIATLN
+2013 TTPATAIEQTIATLN
-2028 GSVAQGSL
+2028 GSIAQGSL
-2036 PITQKG
+2036 PITQQG

-2049 TSNWTT
+2049 ANTWTT
-2055 ILLTSPVGAISF
+2055 ILLTSPVGAISY

-2086 ASENIYGTTQ
+2086 VSENIYGTTQ
-2096 SFTTLAIVPPIVTT
+2096 SFTTLAIVPPTVTT
-2110 TPPTAI
+2110 TPATAI
-2116 AQTVATLNA
+2116 AQTIATLNA
-2125 NIVIGSEVMTNQGFE
+2125 NVVLGSEIMTNQGFE

-2154 ALVAGTVTNNLTGL
+2154 ALVAGAITNNLTGL

-2181 TESGTIFGLTQSFR
+2181 TESGTIYGQIQNFT
-2195 TLDIVP
+2195 TLAIVP
-2201 PIVLTGNAIA
+2201 PLVVTGDAIA

-2221 SITLGSELITDNGF
+2221 TITLGSELITDNGF
-2235 EWRLLGETIWT
+2235 ELRLLGETIWT

-2280 ATTYGVVNTFRTL
+2280 ATTYGDVNTFRTL

-2305 SLLTQTSASLNG
+2305 SLLTQTSATLNG

-2330 FEWRVLGETSW
+2330 FEWRALGETSW
-2341 TIVNTTSN
+2341 TIINTTSN
-2349 NGSIMYNLNNLTAY
+2349 NGSIMYNLTNLTAY

-2374 AEGVT
+2374 FEGVT

-2399 ATAIAQT
+2399 ANAIAQT

-2419 IISAYGFEWRQ
+2419 TISNYGFEWRQ

-2435 WTIVNLPDNS
+2435 WTTVILPDNS

-2522 KLVSASAW
+2522 KLVSATAW

-2540 ILAHTFIDLVPNRAY
+2540 ILAYTFTDLVPNRAY

-2600 AIINSGSE
+2600 AIITSGSE

-2622 STWTT
+2622 STWAT
-2627 ITSPLINNAITHNL
+2627 ITSPLINNALTHNL
-2641 SDLASYTSYDVRA
+2641 SELAPYTSYDVRA

-2740 ANTAYEF
+2740 ANTAYEY

-2763 TFTTLAIPP
+2763 TFTTLAVPP

-2791 TITTGSESII
+2791 TITLGSESII

-2823 SLTHN
+2823 ALTHN
-2828 LTGLNPNSAYQYRAY
+2828 MTGLNPNTSYEYRAY
-2843 ATTASGTVYGTT
+2843 ATTLSGTVYGTT
-2855 QNFTTLAVVPPTV
+2855 QSFTTLAVVPPTV
-2868 VTSPATAISQNVA
+2868 ATSPATAISQNIA

-2921 THNLIGL
+2921 TYNLIGL

-2958 TVPPTVFTSPAT
+2958 IVPPTVVTSPAT

-2992 QGFEWTLSNSTTW
+2992 QGFEWTLLNSTTW

-3039 SGTIYGTVQ
+3039 SETIYGTVQ

-3056 PPTVVTNAASLI
+3056 PPIVVTNAASLI

-3097 STTWMPVTVS
+3097 ATTWMPVTVS

-3117 LTSNSSY
+3117 LTSNTSY

-3140 TQNFT
+3140 IQNFT

-3151 PIVVTSQATAISQ
+3151 PTVVTSPATAISQ
-3164 NTATLNGTVTAGS
+3164 NTATLNGTVTVGS
-3177 GTVNVQGFEWKLSS
+3177 GAVNVQGFEWKLSGT
-3191 ASTWTTITTTINGN
+3191 STWTTITTTINGN

-3244 VVTPTVVTNAAT
+3244 VVPPTVVTNAAT
-3256 LIAQNSATINGT
+3256 LITQNSATINGT

-3277 FKGFEYKLATNS
+3277 FKGFEYKLANNS
-3289 TWIPIVVNV
+3289 TWIPLVVNG

-3309 LIPNSAYEFRAYATT
+3309 LISDTTYQFRAYATT

-3348 NPATSIAQTTA
+3348 NPATSIVQTTA
-3359 TLNGTITIGSEVVT
+3359 TLNGTITIGSEAVT

-3379 TLSNSSSW
+3379 TLSNSNTW

-3421 SGTIYGTVQNFNT
+3421 SGTIYGTVQNFTT
-3434 LSITSPSVVTNAATS
+3434 LAINAPTVVTNAAS
-3449 ITETSATLNG
+3449 AITETTATLNG
-3459 TISAGTETITSQ
+3459 TITPATETITSQ
-3471 GFEWRVSNT
+3471 GFEWRVANT
-3480 NIWMPITITGNSLTH
+3480 NIWMPITITGNALTH
-3495 NLTGLIPN
+3495 NLTGLTPN
-3503 TSYEYRAMA
+3503 TSYEFRAMA
-3512 TTPTETVYGEI
+3512 TTPTLTVYGEI
-3523 LTFTTLAVV
+3523 QTFTTLEVV
-3532 PPVVITN
+3532 PPIVTTN

-3545 STSVTLTATI
+3545 STSVILTGTI

-3573 ASQWTVVNA
+3573 ASQWTVVSA
-3582 TLNGNTMTY
+3582 TLNGNAITY
-3591 DLTGLTP
+3591 NLTGLTP

-3624 LGINEVQGNDVSIK
+3624 LGLNDVQGNDVSVK

-3695 IYYVRILNAD
+3695 IYYIRIQNAD

>member
-19 TQQGEITIGNGT
+19 TQQGEISIGADGT
-31 STTSYVPMH
+31 GTALVPINH
-40 CNYDYSYSQTIY
+40 FYKYNYSQMLY
-52 TSSEIIGGTISQIAY
+52 DKNYLVAGTISQIKFKYQATTGY
-67 YMTSSTSR
+67 NASPVVIYMKTTSKSSFNSTTDFDSIGLTQVFSGSITSST
-75 TEVIDIYA
+75 
-83 GNTTKNSFS
+83 
-92 STTDYVPLS
+92 
-101 SLTQVYSGSCTFVQG
+101 G
-116 WNYITLTTP
+116 WVTITLTTP
-125 FIYNG
+125 YVYDG
-130 TDNLVIAVDKNTGGY
+130 TGNLLIAVDNNTGSYPG
-145 SSRSWQS
+145 SS
-152 HTASFTSCMYF
+152 
-163 YQDNTNIDPNSPTTT
+163 
-178 SSYNRGTN
+178 SSYWNNYATSDYKTINAYSDTYNTDPLNPNATN
-186 SARPNTKF
+186 PTKARLQYVPNLKL

-206 PNNLGYS
+206 PNNLQYS
-213 DLTSNSAK
+213 NLTSNGAK
-221 ISWRNDLN
+221 ISWISDINI
-229 VSSYSISLKTI
+229 SSYTISLKTMN
-240 DQTWEQATL
+240 QTWEQATL
-249 IATLSDTSYTF
+249 IATLSDTSYIL

-280 LSSIVSFTTPCAIL
+280 LSSIVSFTTPCATL
-294 TTPTNTEE
+294 SVPTITEE

-328 TTTSGWIFS
+328 TTTSGWILNS
-337 SYVTPNNAKMNIYS
+337 NVTPSNASLNIYGTS
-351 TNKYWLISPS
+351 RSYWFISPS

-377 FYTDYD
+377 FLSDWN
-383 NANPVESLG
+383 NANPADSSG
-392 DDDRFA
+392 YDDRFA

-457 FYGESTVSNTDN
+457 FYGESTVTNTDN

-475 FAILPYESCRKP
+475 FTILPYESCRKP
-487 SNVAVSSLTST
+487 SNVTVSSLTST

-512 WQYVISSTANNPN
+512 WQYVISSMANNPN

-533 SNPIL
+533 TNPIL
-538 LTNLTPNTQYKIWLR
+538 LTNLTPNTRYTIWIR

-568 FTTDALPAAI
+568 FTTDALPTTI

-613 ATQNTSDNTS
+613 TTQNTSDNTS

-646 RDIDFGATPASYSL
+646 RDIDFGTTPASYSL

-669 VSGTSAYSGLIVFLR
+669 VSGTSVYSGLIVFLR

-696 SNVNNNL
+696 SNVNDNL

-709 ANWQN
+709 ENWQN

-719 DNVSGVKRLIFYYYD
+719 DNISGVKRLIFYYYD

-747 ISVDILSCPR
+747 ISVEILSCPR
-757 PFNVTVNSLSS
+757 PFDVAVNSLTS
-768 TQAQIGWSSNV
+768 TEAQIGWSSNV

-808 NLIPQA
+808 NIIPQA

-845 SVTVFPW
+845 AVTALPFTENFDSYGTTTGSF
-852 IEGFESDW
+852 I
-860 TAISAQGNKPSPSC
+860 SC
-874 WTVIDKGGTYSSYE
+874 WSRPVLNTTTPFPSINTTYYHTSPASIKFQSASASVPTYVITPAFGVDINTLKMKF
-888 YWWKK
+888 WLKK
-893 GTSSSHSGT
+893 EGTSSGSMQVGV
-902 GHAACYTDYGTTS
+902 
-915 HNDWLISPQF
+915 
-925 TLTGNQ
+925 
-931 KLSFWAM
+931 M
-938 RYSSST
+938 SSSSDT
-944 SEPDEVSVFISNP
+944 STFELVEIITPSTSDWIEYEILFN
-957 NTIINSSGMGT
+957 NTI
-968 YDTLSGFTRIFNQ
+968 LSGSNK
-981 LLPVGDWQQ
+981 
-990 YEVDLSQYSG
+990 
-1000 NRYIAFVRQGTPDG
+1000 YIAFKHVTSSSA
-1014 WYLRLDDI
+1014 WYYWLDDI
-1022 LIDNIPT
+1022 VIDIIPT
-1029 CLKPTALLASNP
+1029 CLKPTALAASNP

-1061 YMPSTQTDWANATT
+1061 YMPATETDWANATT
-1075 ISGVAKPYTFNILN
+1075 IPGVTKPYTLNTLN

-1102 GTVQSEWST
+1102 GTEQSEWST

-1123 ELPWTEGFENTFVP
+1123 ELPWTEGFENTFVT
-1137 AVAPGNKTSP
+1137 AIAPGNKTSP
-1147 LCWYIVDSTI
+1147 LCWYIVDSLNTPT
-1157 ANSASYYWQTTTSPK
+1157 YYWQTSTSAK
-1172 SGSKSVYMYGAS
+1172 SGSKSIYMYGAA
-1184 AASTSTNTTFNN
+1184 AASTSTTTTYKND
-1196 NDWLISPIITLT
+1196 DWLISPIITLT

-1237 GDLNTTTPNTNF
+1237 GDLNTTTPNSNF

-1254 IDTTVLSTTYAEYE
+1254 VDTTVLSTTYAEYE

-1344 WANATTITGV
+1344 WANATTISGV
-1354 STKSYTFN
+1354 TTKSYTFN
-1362 NLNSGTIYKVRVQT
+1362 SLNSGTIYKVRVQT
-1376 DCGTKQSEWSAIIT
+1376 DCGAKQSEWSSSIN
-1390 DTTFCATISTLPY
+1390 DTTLCATISTLPY

-1417 PLCWNRLYNATSANP
+1417 PLCWSRLYNATSANP
-1432 YISSTNYSSPGSM
+1432 YISSSYSVSSPGSM
-1445 YFTAT
+1445 YFTAAT
-1450 AIGKNSFAIT
+1450 GKNSFAIT
-1460 PQFDASILINSL
+1460 PQFDASIQISSL
-1472 SAKFQLRTTNST
+1472 SARLQLRSGNAT

-1501 IAIDTLI
+1501 VAIDTLM
-1508 PTASSTWQ
+1508 PTATSVWQ
-1516 EFEVNFADYTGNGQ
+1516 EFEVNFADYLGNGQ

-1536 EYNTAANTCYIDD
+1536 EYNTTTNTCYIDD
-1549 LSIYDTPT
+1549 LTVYTTPS
-1557 CERPLVISANSTT
+1557 CERPIAISANSST
-1570 NTITINITP
+1570 NSITINITP
-1579 AETSDNEWKVYYRD
+1579 SQITDNGWKVYYR
-1593 VNSANWDS
+1593 VANSANWDS
-1601 INVSTNPYIIQNL
+1601 INVTSNIATIPNL

-1638 SIFVETRQIPVQT
+1638 SIFAETRQVSVLT

-1663 GWILRNGNA
+1663 GWILRNGTS
-1672 VNKWVIGTPV
+1672 VNKWMIGTPV

-1687 ALFISNNNIN
+1687 ALFISNNNAN
-1697 ATYNTGSQ
+1697 ATYTITSQ

-1732 EPDYDYLKVFLV
+1732 QSTSDYLKVFLV

-1754 AATYFSDYSYS
+1754 AATYFSENSYS
-1765 EGVIMQNDANSYIN
+1765 EGIIMPNGTNNYIN
-1779 LIPSTH
+1779 LIPATH
-1785 FKTRFV
+1785 FKARFA
-1791 SPGVGVQK
+1791 SPGIGVQK
-1799 KLIFVWTN
+1799 KLVFVWRN
-1807 DNGGGTQPSCYI
+1807 DASVGTQPSCYI

-1829 PYPPTNLQAVPSIS
+1829 PYPPKNLHATPSIS
-1843 TCQLTWTR
+1843 NSQLTWTA

-1862 GETGVPV
+1862 GETGTPV
-1869 YITTPS
+1869 YITTPT
-1875 YQVNALTPSTQ
+1875 YQANNLTPSTQ

-1891 RSYYADDTLFSAWV
+1891 RSYYADDTLYSAWV

-1912 AIPQRVTTINASAI
+1912 AILQRVTTINASAI
-1926 TQTTATLNAA
+1926 TQTTVTLNGA
-1936 IIAGTDPITS
+1936 IVPGTDPITS

-1954 GGTVWTPINAI
+1954 GDAVWTPLTATF
-1965 LDDTITSNVSN
+1965 DDTIAYNLSS

-1990 TDYNSVYGRSVNFTT
+1990 TDYNSVYGRAVNFTT

-2036 PITQKG
+2036 AITQKG

-2049 TSNWTT
+2049 ANTWTT
-2055 ILLTSPVGAISF
+2055 VLLTSPVGAISY
-2067 NLTGLTALTNYEY
+2067 NLTGLTALTDYEY

-2096 SFTTLAIVPPIVTT
+2096 SFTTLAIVPPTVTT
-2110 TPPTAI
+2110 TPATAI
-2116 AQTVATLNA
+2116 AQTIATLNA
-2125 NIVIGSEVMTNQGFE
+2125 NIVVGSETMTNQGFE

-2154 ALVAGTVTNNLTGL
+2154 ALVAGTIASNLTGL
-2168 VASTDYEYRAYAT
+2168 VASNDYEYRAYAT
-2181 TESGTIFGLTQSFR
+2181 TESGTIYGQIQNFT

-2201 PIVLTGNAIA
+2201 PLVVTGDAIA

-2280 ATTYGVVNTFRTL
+2280 ATTYGDVNTFRTL

-2305 SLLTQTSASLNG
+2305 SLLTQTSATLNG

-2330 FEWRVLGETSW
+2330 FEWRALGETSW

-2363 SNYEFRAYAIT
+2363 SNYEYRAYAIT

-2413 VTIGSE
+2413 ATIGSE
-2419 IISAYGFEWRQ
+2419 TISAYGFEWRQ

-2493 ATSIEPT
+2493 ATSIETT

-2506 LLTLGSEEIL
+2506 LLTIGSEEIL

-2522 KLVSASAW
+2522 KLVSATAW

-2540 ILAHTFIDLVPNRAY
+2540 ILAHTFTDLVPNRAY

-2600 AIINSGSE
+2600 AIITSGSE

-2613 GFELKLSSA
+2613 GFEWKLSSA
-2622 STWTT
+2622 STWTI

-2641 SDLASYTSYDVRA
+2641 SGLAPYTSYEVRA
-2654 FATTAS
+2654 FSTTAS

-2668 SFTTQAIPTIVVTNA
+2668 SFTTEATPTIVVTDA
-2683 ATLVNQTTATLN
+2683 ATLIAQTTATLN
-2695 ATINVGSKPLT
+2695 ATINLGSKPLT
-2706 SQGFEWKL
+2706 SQGFEWRL
-2714 ANANTWTNVSQ
+2714 AGGNTWTNVAA
-2725 SLTGNTILHSLTGLT
+2725 SLNGTVILNNLTGLT

-2753 ADETIYGDVQ
+2753 ADETIYGDIQ

-2786 ATLNG
+2786 AILNG

-2811 ASTWTPLTLSGN
+2811 ASTWN
-2823 SLTHN
+2823 SLSLNGNAITHN
-2828 LTGLNPNSAYQYRAY
+2828 LIGLNPNSDYQFRAY

-2868 VTSPATAISQNVA
+2868 VTTAATAISQNIA
-2881 TLNGTVTIGSDAITV
+2881 TLNGTITAGSDAILV

-2906 STWTTIT
+2906 STWTAIT

-2921 THNLIGL
+2921 THNLLGL

-2958 TVPPTVFTSPAT
+2958 IVPPTVVTTPAT
-2970 AVAQTTATLN
+2970 ALAYTTATLN
-2980 GTITLGSEVVLT
+2980 GTITLGSEVVLS
-2992 QGFEWTLSNSTTW
+2992 QGFEWALSSSNTW
-3005 NVTAENLNANAITH
+3005 NVTIDNLIANALTH
-3019 NLTGLTS
+3019 NLTLLAP
-3026 NTAYKYRAYAVTP
+3026 NTAYKYRAYATTASATV
-3039 SGTIYGTVQ
+3039 YGTTQ

-3056 PPTVVTNAASLI
+3056 PPTVVTNAATLV
-3068 TENSATLNGTVTAG
+3068 TENSSTLNGTITAG

-3087 SRGFEWKLSS
+3087 SKGFEWKVASSNTWLSI
-3097 STTWMPVTVS
+3097 TIS
-3107 GSALTYNLTG
+3107 GSVLTHNLTG
-3117 LTSNSSY
+3117 LTSNTAY
-3124 QFRAYATTST
+3124 QYRAYATTNT

-3151 PIVVTSQATAISQ
+3151 PTVVTSPATAISQ

-3177 GTVNVQGFEWKLSS
+3177 GAVNVQGFEWKLSG

-3222 RAYAT
+3222 RAYAA

-3244 VVTPTVVTNAAT
+3244 VVPPTVVTNAAT

-3268 VTVGSESII
+3268 VTLGSESII
-3277 FKGFEYKLATNS
+3277 FKGFEYKLANSS
-3289 TWIPIVVNV
+3289 TWTPLVVNA
-3298 SGNAIN
+3298 SGSTIN

-3309 LIPNSAYEFRAYATT
+3309 LTPNSAYQFRAYATT
-3324 VSGIVYGTTLN
+3324 VSGIVYGTTQN
-3335 FTTLAVVTPVVVT
+3335 FTTLAIVTPVVVT

-3359 TLNGTITIGSEVVT
+3359 ILNGTITVGSEAVI

-3379 TLSNSSSW
+3379 TLSNSTTW

-3407 PNTAYKYRA
+3407 SNTAYKYRA
-3416 YAVTE
+3416 YAVTQ
-3421 SGTIYGTVQNFNT
+3421 SGTIYGSVQNFTT
-3434 LSITSPSVVTNAATS
+3434 LAINAPTVVTNAAS
-3449 ITETSATLNG
+3449 AITETTATLNG
-3459 TISAGTETITSQ
+3459 TITPATETITSQ
-3471 GFEWRVSNT
+3471 GFEWRVANT

-3495 NLTGLIPN
+3495 NLTGLTPN
-3503 TSYEYRAMA
+3503 TSYEFRAMA
-3512 TTPTETVYGEI
+3512 TTPTLTVYGEI
-3523 LTFTTLAVV
+3523 ETFTTLEIVY
-3532 PPVVITN
+3532 PIVITN

-3545 STSVTLTATI
+3545 STSVSLTGTI

-3573 ASQWTVVNA
+3573 ASQWSVIEA
-3582 TLNGNTMTY
+3582 TLTGNTITY
-3591 DLTGLTP
+3591 NLTGLIP

-3624 LGINEVQGNDVSIK
+3624 LGLNDVQGNDVSVK

-3651 VNGISGD
+3651 VNGISDD

-3695 IYYVRILNAD
+3695 IYYIRIQNAD
-3705 INRTQKLIVK
+3705 INKTQKLIVK

>member
-1 MKKQLFFLM
+1 M

-145 SSRSWQS
+145 SSRTWQS

-186 SARPNTKF
+186 NARPNTKF

-206 PNNLGYS
+206 PNNLQYS
-213 DLTSNSAK
+213 NLTSDGAK
-221 ISWRNDLN
+221 ISWISDINI
-229 VSSYSISLKTI
+229 SSYTISLKTI

-249 IATLSDTSYTF
+249 IATLSDTSYIL

-280 LSSIVSFTTPCAIL
+280 LSSIVSFTTPCATL
-294 TTPTNTEE
+294 SVPTITEE
-302 FNLVPPSR
+302 FNSVPPSR

-328 TTTSGWIFS
+328 TTTSGWS
-337 SYVTPNNAKMNIYS
+337 LNSYVTPSNATMNIYS
-351 TNKYWLISPS
+351 SNKYWLISPS

-366 GTSPMQLEFDV
+366 GTTPMQLEFDV
-377 FYTDYD
+377 FYTDWG

-398 VVISTDNGVTWEATN
+398 VVISTDNGVTWEAAN

-475 FAILPYESCRKP
+475 FVINPFESCRKP
-487 SNVAVSSLTST
+487 SNINLSSLTST
-498 SANVSFQENGSSTT
+498 SANISFQENGTATT
-512 WQYVISSTANNPN
+512 WQYALTTNGNDPNN
-525 EITPITTT
+525 ITPISVTT
-533 SNPIL
+533 NPIL
-538 LTNLTPNTQYKIWLR
+538 LTNLTPNTQYKIWVR

-568 FTTDALPAAI
+568 FTTDALPATI
-578 PFICD
+578 PFLSN

-598 SVNNWAIGQAAGNGS
+598 SVNNWAIGQAAGNGPT
-613 ATQNTSDNTS
+613 TQNTSDNTS

-631 LSYAMTNGSIYAYGY
+631 LSYAMTDGYIYAYGY
-646 RDIDFGATPASYSL
+646 RDIDFGTTPASYSL

-669 VSGTSAYSGLIVFLR
+669 VSGTSTYSGLIVFLR
-684 NVTDTLNPTGYP
+684 NVTDTLNPTGNP
-696 SNVNNNL
+696 SNVNDNL

-709 ANWQN
+709 ENWQN

-719 DNVSGVKRLIFYYYD
+719 DNVSGVKRLIFYYFD
-734 QNYNYAPPAAIDN
+734 QNDNYAPPAAIDN
-747 ISVDILSCPR
+747 ISVEILPCPR
-757 PFNVTVNSLSS
+757 PFDVTINSLSS
-768 TQAQIGWSSNV
+768 TLAQIGWSSNV

-795 DSILVNANTYTLQ
+795 DSILVNTNTYTLQ
-808 NLIPQA
+808 NLTPQA

-819 LRTKCGTELSDPTN
+819 LRTKCGTELSAPTN
-833 IYTFTTPPIPCE
+833 IYTFTTPPTPCE

-860 TAISAQGNKPSPSC
+860 TAISAQGNKPSSNC
-874 WTVIDKGGTYSSYE
+874 WTVIDKGGTNGTYE

-902 GHAACYTDYGTTS
+902 GHAVCYTDYGTTS

-925 TLTGNQ
+925 ALTGNQ

-938 RYSSST
+938 RYSAST

-957 NTIINSSGMGT
+957 NTIINSSAMGT
-968 YDTLSGFTRIFNQ
+968 YDTLQGFTRIFNQ
-981 LLPVGDWQQ
+981 LLPSGDWQQ
-990 YEVDLSQYSG
+990 YEIDLSLYSG

-1014 WYLRLDDI
+1014 WYLRIDDI

-1041 TSTGFTLDWTDAS
+1041 TSTGFDLNWTDES

-1075 ISGVAKPYTFNILN
+1075 IPGVTKPYTFNTLN
-1089 HSTSYKVRVQTAC
+1089 HSTSYKVRVQTDC
-1102 GTVQSEWST
+1102 STEQSEWSA
-1111 PITYTTACGTIT
+1111 PITFTTSCGTIT
-1123 ELPWTEGFENTFVP
+1123 ELPWTEGFDTY
-1137 AVAPGNKTSP
+1137 GTGTTIYP
-1147 LCWYIVDSTI
+1147 LCWSRLYNATSANPYINST
-1157 ANSASYYWQTTTSPK
+1157 NFSSP
-1172 SGSKSVYMYGAS
+1172 GSMYFT
-1184 AASTSTNTTFNN
+1184 AASGKYSYAITPQFDASIPISSLSAKFQLRTGNGTSKIIVGVLTNPADSLTFVAI
-1196 NDWLISPIITLT
+1196 DTLKPT
-1208 GAEKLNF
+1208 YSSTWQEFEVNF
-1215 WAKKSSASYKPDLL
+1215 ANYSGNGQYIAFKS
-1229 IYALNVSQ
+1229 IY
-1237 GDLNTTTPNTNF
+1237 NTTTNTCY
-1249 VLIGQ
+1249 
-1254 IDTTVLSTTYAEYE
+1254 ID
-1268 FNLSSLVGDYRL
+1268 NLS
-1280 AFVRK
+1280 
-1285 KIANGSVY
+1285 VY
-1293 IDDVKVSEIPTCL
+1293 TTPTCL
-1306 IPTALTTSNPTTTGF
+1306 KPTALTTSNPTTTGF
-1321 ELGWADVSG
+1321 DLGWADASG
-1330 SLYNIQYMPSTQTD
+1330 SLYNIQYMPSSQTD
-1344 WANATTITGV
+1344 WANATTISGV
-1354 STKSYTFN
+1354 TAHSYTFN
-1362 NLNSGTIYKVRVQT
+1362 SLNSGTIYKVRVQT
-1376 DCGTKQSEWSAIIT
+1376 DCVTKQSEWSAIIT
-1390 DTTFCATISTLPY
+1390 DTTLCATITTLPY
-1403 TESFDNYGTGSTIY
+1403 TESFDNYGVGSNTNY
-1417 PLCWNRLYNATSANP
+1417 PLCWSRLYNTTTASP
-1432 YISSTNYSSPGSM
+1432 YISSTYSVSSPGSM
-1445 YFTAT
+1445 YFTAPT
-1450 AIGKNSFAIT
+1450 GKNSFAIT
-1460 PQFDASILINSL
+1460 PQFDASIQISSL
-1472 SAKFQLRTTNST
+1472 SARFQLRSGNAT
-1484 SKIIVGVLS
+1484 SNIIVGVLTN
-1493 DPTDSLTF
+1493 PADSLSFT
-1501 IAIDTLI
+1501 AIDTLK

-1516 EFEVNFADYTGNGQ
+1516 EFEVDFANYSGNGQ

-1536 EYNTAANTCYIDD
+1536 EYNTATNTCYIDD
-1549 LSIYDTPT
+1549 LTVYTTPS
-1557 CERPLVISANSTT
+1557 CERPSAISATSTSNSIVV
-1570 NTITINITP
+1570 NVTP
-1579 AETSDNEWKVYYRD
+1579 AETTDNGWKVYYR
-1593 VNSANWDS
+1593 VANSANWDS
-1601 INVSTNPYIIQNL
+1601 INITSNIATIPNL

-1629 DATYSFANN
+1629 DATYSFSNS
-1638 SIFVETRQIPVQT
+1638 SIFVETKQIPVLT

-1663 GWILRNGNA
+1663 GWILRNGTS
-1672 VNKWVIGTPV
+1672 VNKWMIGTPV

-1687 ALFISNNNIN
+1687 ALFISNNNAN
-1697 ATYNTGSQ
+1697 ATYATGSQ
-1705 SVVIAEKLFTINSPD
+1705 SVVIAEKLFEINSPD

-1732 EPDYDYLKVFLV
+1732 ESLSDYLKVFLV

-1754 AATYFSDYSYS
+1754 AATYFSDNSYS
-1765 EGVIMQNDANSYIN
+1765 EGIIMPNGTNNYIN
-1779 LIPSTH
+1779 LIPATH

-1791 SPGVGVQK
+1791 SPGIGVQK
-1799 KLIFVWTN
+1799 KLIFVWRN
-1807 DNGGGTQPSCYI
+1807 DGSVGTQPSCYI
-1819 DNVALLNIIT
+1819 DNVAFLNIIT
-1829 PYPPTNLQAVPSIS
+1829 PYPPTNLHATPSIS
-1843 TCQLTWTR
+1843 NSQLTWTA

-1862 GETGVPV
+1862 GETGTPV
-1869 YITTPS
+1869 YVTTPA
-1875 YQVNALTPSTQ
+1875 YQASNLTPSTE

-1891 RSYYADDTLFSAWV
+1891 RSYYADDTLYSEWV

-1912 AIPQRVTTINASAI
+1912 AIPQRVTTINATAI
-1926 TQTTATLNAA
+1926 TQTTVTLNGT
-1936 IIAGTDPITS
+1936 IVPGTDPITN

-1954 GGTVWTPINAI
+1954 GNTEWIPLTATF
-1965 LDDTITSNVSN
+1965 DDTIAYNLTN
-1976 LLPNTQYEFRAFAT
+1976 LLPNTQYEFRAFAST
-1990 TDYNSVYGRSVNFTT
+1990 NYVSVYGRAINFTT

-2013 TNTATQIEQTIATLN
+2013 TTPATAIAQTIATLN

-2036 PITQKG
+2036 AITQKG
-2042 FEWRLAG
+2042 FEWRLVGAN
-2049 TSNWTT
+2049 TWTT
-2055 ILLTSPVGAISF
+2055 VLLTSPVGAISY
-2067 NLTGLTALTNYEY
+2067 NLTGLTALTDYEY

-2096 SFTTLAIVPPIVTT
+2096 SFTTLAIVPPTVTT
-2110 TPPTAI
+2110 TSATAI
-2116 AQTVATLNA
+2116 AQTVANLNA
-2125 NIVIGSEVMTNQGFE
+2125 NVVLGSEIITEQGFE
-2140 WRLSGQNTWNNVTS
+2140 WRLVGQNTWTTVTS
-2154 ALVAGTVTNNLTGL
+2154 TLVAGTITNNLSGL
-2168 VASTDYEYRAYAT
+2168 VASNDYEYRAYAT
-2181 TESGTIFGLTQSFR
+2181 TESGTIYGLTQSFR

-2221 SITLGSELITDNGF
+2221 SITLGSESITDNGF

-2280 ATTYGVVNTFRTL
+2280 ATTYGDVNTFRTL
-2293 AMPPPIVITGNV
+2293 AMPPPIVITSNV
-2305 SLLTQTSASLNG
+2305 SLLTQTSATLNG

-2330 FEWRVLGETSW
+2330 FEWRALGETSW

-2363 SNYEFRAYAIT
+2363 SNYEYRAYAIT

-2419 IISAYGFEWRQ
+2419 TISAYGFEWRL

-2435 WTIVNLPDNS
+2435 WTIVPLTDNTL
-2445 MVYNLTGII
+2445 VYNLTGII

-2493 ATSIEPT
+2493 ATSIDPT

-2522 KLVSASAW
+2522 KLVSATAW

-2540 ILAHTFIDLVPNRAY
+2540 ILAHTFTDLVPNRAY
-2555 EYKAYVTTE
+2555 EFKAYVTTE
-2564 SGTIYGQIQNF
+2564 SGTIYGATQTF
-2575 TTPVIPQVVSTSS
+2575 TTPVIPQVVTTSS

-2600 AIINSGSE
+2600 AIITSGSE

-2613 GFELKLSSA
+2613 GFEWKLSSA
-2622 STWTT
+2622 STWTI

-2641 SDLASYTSYDVRA
+2641 SGLAPYTSYEVRA
-2654 FATTAS
+2654 FSTTAS

-2668 SFTTQAIPTIVVTNA
+2668 SFTTEATPTIVVTDA
-2683 ATLVNQTTATLN
+2683 ATLIAQTTATLN
-2695 ATINVGSKPLT
+2695 ATINLGSKPLT
-2706 SQGFEWKL
+2706 SQGFEWRL
-2714 ANANTWTNVSQ
+2714 AGGNTWTNVAA
-2725 SLTGNTILHSLTGLT
+2725 SLNGTVILNNLTGLT
-2740 ANTAYEF
+2740 ANTAYEY

-2753 ADETIYGDVQ
+2753 ASETIYGAVQ
-2763 TFTTLAIPP
+2763 SFTTLAIPP
-2772 TVVTDAATLVTQTT
+2772 IVVTEVATLITQTT

-2791 TITTGSESII
+2791 TITIGSESILTQGFEWKLSSASTWNSLSLNGNAIIHNLTGLNPNSDYQFRAYATTASGTVYGTTQNFTTLAVVPPTVVTTAATAI
-2801 SQGFEWKLSS
+2801 SQNIATLNGTITEGSDAILVQGFEWKLSS
-2811 ASTWTPLTLSGN
+2811 ASTWTAITTTINGN
-2823 SLTHN
+2823 AITHN
-2828 LTGLNPNSAYQYRAY
+2828 LLGLAPNTAYQYRAY
-2843 ATTASGTVYGTT
+2843 ATTSLGTVYGTTQNFTTLAIVPPTVVTTPATALAYTTATLNGTITLGSEVVLSQGFEWALSSSNTWNVTIDNLIANALTHNLTLLAPNTAYKFRAYATTASGTVYGTTQNFTTQSITPPTVVTNAATLVTENSSTLNGTITAGTETITSKGFEWKVASSNTWLSITISGSVLTHNLTSLTSNTAYQFRAYAITNTGTVYGTT

-2868 VTSPATAISQNVA
+2868 VTSPATAISQN
-2881 TLNGTVTIGSDAITV
+2881 
-2896 QGFEWKLSSA
+2896 
-2906 STWTTIT
+2906 
-2913 TTINGNAI
+2913 
-2921 THNLIGL
+2921 
-2928 APNTAYQYRAYATT
+2928 
-2942 SAGTVYGTT
+2942 
-2951 QNFTTLA
+2951 
-2958 TVPPTVFTSPAT
+2958 
-2970 AVAQTTATLN
+2970 
-2980 GTITLGSEVVLT
+2980 
-2992 QGFEWTLSNSTTW
+2992 
-3005 NVTAENLNANAITH
+3005 
-3019 NLTGLTS
+3019 
-3026 NTAYKYRAYAVTP
+3026 
-3039 SGTIYGTVQ
+3039 
-3048 NFTTQSIT
+3048 
-3056 PPTVVTNAASLI
+3056 
-3068 TENSATLNGTVTAG
+3068 
-3082 TETIT
+3082 
-3087 SRGFEWKLSS
+3087 
-3097 STTWMPVTVS
+3097 
-3107 GSALTYNLTG
+3107 
-3117 LTSNSSY
+3117 
-3124 QFRAYATTST
+3124 
-3134 GTVYGT
+3134 
-3140 TQNFT
+3140 
-3145 TLAVVP
+3145 
-3151 PIVVTSQATAISQ
+3151 
-3164 NTATLNGTVTAGS
+3164 TATLNGTVTVGS
-3177 GTVNVQGFEWKLSS
+3177 GAIIVQGFEWKLSS

-3244 VVTPTVVTNAAT
+3244 VVPPTVVTNAAT

-3268 VTVGSESII
+3268 VTLGSESII
-3277 FKGFEYKLATNS
+3277 FKGFEYKLANSS
-3289 TWIPIVVNV
+3289 TWTPLVVNA
-3298 SGNAIN
+3298 SGSTIN

-3309 LIPNSAYEFRAYATT
+3309 LTPNSAYQFRAYATT
-3324 VSGIVYGTTLN
+3324 SAGIVYGTTQN
-3335 FTTLAVVTPVVVT
+3335 FTTLAIVTPVVVT
-3348 NPATSIAQTTA
+3348 NAATSIAQTTA
-3359 TLNGTITIGSEVVT
+3359 ILNGTITVGSEAVI

-3379 TLSNSSSW
+3379 TLSNSTTW

-3395 ANGITRNLTGLA
+3395 ANGITRNLTDLA

-3416 YAVTE
+3416 YAVTQ
-3421 SGTIYGTVQNFNT
+3421 SGTIYGSVQNFTT
-3434 LSITSPSVVTNAATS
+3434 LAINAPTVVTNAAS
-3449 ITETSATLNG
+3449 AITETTATLNG
-3459 TISAGTETITSQ
+3459 TITPATEPITSQ
-3471 GFEWRVSNT
+3471 GFEWRVANT
-3480 NIWMPITITGNSLTH
+3480 NIWMPITITGNALTH
-3495 NLTGLIPN
+3495 NLTGLTPN
-3503 TSYEYRAMA
+3503 TSYEFRAMA
-3512 TTPTETVYGEI
+3512 TTPTLTVYGEI
-3523 LTFTTLAVV
+3523 ETFTTLEIVY
-3532 PPVVITN
+3532 PIVITN

-3545 STSVTLTATI
+3545 STSVTLTGTI

-3573 ASQWTVVNA
+3573 ASQWSVIEA
-3582 TLNGNTMTY
+3582 TLTGNTITY
-3591 DLTGLTP
+3591 NLTGLIP

-3624 LGINEVQGNDVSIK
+3624 LGLNDVQGNDVSVK

-3695 IYYVRILNAD
+3695 IYYIRIQNAD
-3705 INRTQKLIVK
+3705 INKTQKLIVK